1 MFVFCMR
8 PAGRPREVGISEHDA
23 IFGNAH
29 LLWLFRLGKRREAA
43 QMSWNVQ
50 KWHLSFQGGVRG
62 LDFGDFFQIQ
72 QRCSIENA
80 SINSENA
87 QEFPHVWLSDNV
99 THTRMYA
106 YQRVI
111 VNYIILNER
120 RLFLSQILNTTDE
133 LPADWGYM
141 LRWTQH
147 FSKKNAFCIFYL
159 NAFIIIHAFY
169 KHCVRLLY
177 MGWSG
182 KIYRSVTKYCRYQIS
197 GRPAARRQ
205 KKKWCR
211 TQKFLCTPLSL
222 DDWWAKAST
231 EASAWHN
238 PELRTKVISLV
249 RN

>member
-1 MFVFCMR
+1 MVYVARNSGSYLSQIPYLPVGACTEIFVFCMR

-147 FSKKNAFCIFYL
+147 FSKKKHILYFLFKCIYHNTRVL
-159 NAFIIIHAFY
+159 QA
-169 KHCVRLLY
+169 
-177 MGWSG
+177 
-182 KIYRSVTKYCRYQIS
+182 
-197 GRPAARRQ
+197 
-205 KKKWCR
+205 
-211 TQKFLCTPLSL
+211 LC
-222 DDWWAKAST
+222 
-231 EASAWHN
+231 
-238 PELRTKVISLV
+238 KVIIY
-249 RN
+249 